1 MGKGKQ
7 FDLSAMM
14 GVVSD
19 LDTIAGPHVRMIP
32 LENILD
38 NKANFYKVDKEA
50 LKPLADSIAMDG
62 LQQYPV
68 VMPHPDKEGKYLLL
82 SGHRRCAAIRLLA
95 EDGRE
100 DLRTVPCTVR
110 QYRSEAMA
118 ELQLILANSTA
129 RVLTNAEI
137 SKQAERM
144 EMLLYQLKEEGYEFP
159 GRMRDQVAAA
169 CKVSAPKLARLKVIR
184 EKLKAPE
191 FLLLFEKDK
200 LPEQTAYALAR
211 LPEDMQKRLA
221 AIDPDLTG
229 NTAEIILRKYEE
241 GWRWEPDMQCPD
253 GKACRRGDSFL
264 RHDLECCTWE
274 MCGGKKCC
282 LECAQAKAEYSPC
295 SRMCAKAQALR
306 KEKRDDSKA
315 AAERRAQEHT
325 KKYQKETAA
334 NARRVL
340 LAAEAAGLPEKE
352 FINWG
357 YDGATVEKL
366 REYAGG
372 TFPEGERWYE
382 AKFSPQKL
390 HDPAKTAKL
399 LGCSTDYLLGLTNEL
414 SPAVAAVQADAI
426 PAETPLDEIQT
437 SAKDIHPR
445 FCNGPIEGPCKIQS
459 CTGARCA
466 LLHDPM
472 WLPGVPEQ
480 SGPVAARFV
489 IPGVGYGMT
498 DLCWYDAVKGE
509 YRFSEDGASIEAE
522 CAGWWPVPPADD
534 EGQEEA

>member
-14 GVVSD
+14 ETVSK
-19 LDTIAGPHVRMIP
+19 LDTIAAPEVRMIP
-32 LENILD
+32 LEDILN

-68 VMPHPDKEGKYLLL
+68 VMPHPEQEGKYMLL

-144 EMLLYQLKEEGYEFP
+144 EILLYQLKEEGYEFP
-159 GRMRDQVAAA
+159 GRMRNQVAAA

-241 GWRWEPDMQCPD
+241 GWRWEPDMKCLD
-253 GKACRRGDSFL
+253 GKDCRRGDSFL

-282 LECAQAKAEYSPC
+282 LECERAKTEYSPC
-295 SRMCAKAQALR
+295 SRMCSKAQALR

-315 AAERRAQEHT
+315 AAERRAQEQT
-325 KKYQKETAA
+325 KQYQKETAA

-340 LAAEAAGLPEKE
+340 LAAEAAGLPEKK

-399 LGCSTDYLLGLTNEL
+399 LGCSTDYLLGLTDEL
-414 SPAVAAVQADAI
+414 SPPVAAMVQEDAV
-426 PAETPLDEIQT
+426 PAETVETLLEEMKA
-437 SAKDIHPR
+437 SAQEIHPV
-445 FCNGPIEGPCKIQS
+445 
-459 CTGARCA
+459 
-466 LLHDPM
+466 

-489 IPGVGYGMT
+489 IPGVGYAMT
-498 DLCWYDAVKGE
+498 DLCWYDAEEGE
-509 YRFSEDGASIEAE
+509 YRFSEDGVSIEAE
-522 CAGWWPVPPADD
+522 CAGWWPVPPAED

>member
-7 FDLSAMM
+7 FDLSTMM

-19 LDTIAGPHVRMIP
+19 LDTISGPQVKMIL
-32 LENILD
+32 LEDILD
-38 NKANFYKVDKEA
+38 NKANFYTVDKEA

-68 VMPHPDKEGKYLLL
+68 VMVHPDKEGKYLLL
-82 SGHRRCAAIRLLA
+82 SGHRRCAAIRQLVD
-95 EDGRE
+95 DGRE
-100 DLRTVPCTVR
+100 DLRAVPCTVR

-211 LPEDMQKRLA
+211 LPEDLQKRLA
-221 AIDPDLTG
+221 AINPDLTG
-229 NTAEIILRKYEE
+229 NMAEIIQRKYEN
-241 GWRWEPDMQCPD
+241 GWRWEPDMKCPD
-253 GKACRRGDSFL
+253 GKDCRRGDSFL

-282 LECAQAKAEYSPC
+282 LECERAKAEYSPC
-295 SRMCAKAQALR
+295 GRMCSKAQALR
-306 KEKRDDSKA
+306 KEKRDGAK
-315 AAERRAQEHT
+315 AQEDARALEQT
-325 KKYQKETAA
+325 RKCQAETQV

-340 LAAEAAGLPEKE
+340 RAIEAAGLE
-352 FINWG
+352 
-357 YDGATVEKL
+357 DGKSVPWSYYSDLTVKKI
-366 REYAGG
+366 REYAAGE
-372 TFPEGERWYE
+372 FPPDVRWHEAELRPER
-382 AKFSPQKL
+382 L
-390 HDPAKTAKL
+390 HDPARTAKL
-399 LGCSTDYLLGLTNEL
+399 LGCSTDYLLGLTDEL
-414 SPAVAAVQADAI
+414 SPLVPVQEDAI
-426 PAETPLDEIQT
+426 SAETVETLLEEMQ
-437 SAKDIHPR
+437 AGAQEIHPV
-445 FCNGPIEGPCKIQS
+445 
-459 CTGARCA
+459 
-466 LLHDPM
+466 
-472 WLPGVPEQ
+472 WLPGAPER

-509 YRFSEDGASIEAE
+509 YRFSENGANIEAE
-522 CAGWWPVPPADD
+522 CAGWWPVPPVEED
-534 EGQEEA
+534 GQEEV